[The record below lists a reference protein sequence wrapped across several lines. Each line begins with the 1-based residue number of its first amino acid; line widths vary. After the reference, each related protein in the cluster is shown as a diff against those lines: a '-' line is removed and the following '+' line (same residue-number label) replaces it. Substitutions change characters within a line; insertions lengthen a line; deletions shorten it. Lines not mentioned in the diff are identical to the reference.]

1 MLLEGKKVI
10 SICNLLYKCRYSDKE
25 AQSSF
30 ISVDALIS
38 SCYLCNKVD
47 LQPNTT
53 CVSSLLPRVSKP
65 WHFSSSVLPFFKV
78 ISIVKYAEKTSC
90 SYQTASC
97 FQQWLFNC
105 LKSNRP
111 SFTITFFFFFLK
123 SLFSSFG
130 RAACSRVRSSAAI
143 SEESDPPRQQPG
155 DPGPLSAANSRAGNC
170 FVQQDNPGSGYL
182 VENLE

>member
-10 SICNLLYKCRYSDKE
+10 SICNLLYKCGYSDKE

-78 ISIVKYAEKTSC
+78 ISIVKYAQKTSC

-111 SFTITFFFFFLK
+111 SFTITFFFFK
-123 SLFSSFG
+123 KKK
-130 RAACSRVRSSAAI
+130 
-143 SEESDPPRQQPG
+143 
-155 DPGPLSAANSRAGNC
+155 
-170 FVQQDNPGSGYL
+170 FVL
-182 VENLE
+182 